1 MWLPKPAGYLPNYE
15 HKTKQTNKKNSMQ
28 QCLFPQKV
36 TKSIWFTPNCFELLK
51 TENFLVHK
59 STENTSY
66 FFKAKSSKNIDSRF
80 SNNNSYCFVPSSK
93 QFWAVVNIPFLSP
106 LMEWDTI
113 APSGQWIKTFQ
124 CQQDC
129 NEIRRANTLILVNTS
144 CVHESSPYMTT

>member
-1 MWLPKPAGYLPNYE
+1 MLHSISLSNCYLCSQSYGFRSVCESIGRPSEGRVHRRTGAKFCLPSALLPPGGPRLTKVLERMWLPKPAGYLPNYE

-66 FFKAKSSKNIDSRF
+66 F
-80 SNNNSYCFVPSSK
+80 
-93 QFWAVVNIPFLSP
+93 
-106 LMEWDTI
+106 
-113 APSGQWIKTFQ
+113 
-124 CQQDC
+124 
-129 NEIRRANTLILVNTS
+129 
-144 CVHESSPYMTT
+144 